1 LFNSLRLKWLT
12 TENGL
17 REDGARREI
26 RHAYGLRR
34 DGFRKNHKVGG
45 QLSFVYMERSVL
57 LLSQTVCKKVDVP
70 FFTVC

>member
-1 LFNSLRLKWLT
+1 MAR
-12 TENGL
+12 
-17 REDGARREI
+17 GAKSATPT
-26 RHAYGLRR
+26 AYGLRR

-70 FFTVC
+70 FLPFVSIIKIMNGLGI